1 MKGIKHG
8 NNDEINS
15 KGFAAIITTV
25 CVQSE
30 SELDE
35 YLADREI
42 GKYQTRLCYDTLI

>member
-8 NNDEINS
+8 NNHEIKVLQPLS
-15 KGFAAIITTV
+15 SV

-35 YLADREI
+35 CLADREVE
-42 GKYQTRLCYDTLI
+42 KYQTRLCQDTLI